1 VLAKAEMTLDSA
13 RSQIAAD
20 SVTTQELRRLL
31 TELGDTAQAIRTV
44 VEYLERNPESLI
56 KGKEDKQ

>member
-1 VLAKAEMTLDSA
+1 
-13 RSQIAAD
+13 
-20 SVTTQELRRLL
+20 VTTQELRRLL

-56 KGKEDKQ
+56 KGKEDRQ